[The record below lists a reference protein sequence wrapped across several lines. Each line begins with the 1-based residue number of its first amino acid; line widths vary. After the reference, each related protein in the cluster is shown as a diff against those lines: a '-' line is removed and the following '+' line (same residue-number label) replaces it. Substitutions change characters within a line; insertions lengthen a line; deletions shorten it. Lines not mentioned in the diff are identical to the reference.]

1 MKMDKSK
8 SPPRSPNEKIIRIK
22 LLDIFPSIK
31 ELQQQQNDLDI
42 IFQGLDIFYN
52 LIELLKSKIELT
64 INTKNKTSIIISL
77 IKSNNIFATCVFN
90 IKQGEQWVTFS
101 YENKKKKE
109 ASFAQSLI
117 DCIKLKLNCEIS
129 KNIIKKKKS
138 KNINLNSKKIN
149 NNIKNINPKN
159 ISNYTT
165 YTTEENNK
173 IPNKMKIIPSS
184 KGLKN
189 ISIEGSPQEKFQEK
203 IKYSFIKYDNSNQNK
218 INKEI
223 NTLNRSKIKVNFDRI
238 TCDDLSLRLNKIVAH
253 NNTKEESKLNL
264 TQMQKKKNRSNNN
277 LNLLKNSNKNLK
289 LNNKDNKIYNNFD
302 SDSNKRNKQIIKNKI
317 LNTNTYDCE
326 LNILKK
332 IKTNNKLKNKI
343 ERSQENIE
351 SIYLNNALTDEDNKR
366 SKKEL
371 KNSDNINNKKNSK
384 TPVITKI
391 NNFMN
396 SHNSLKENKKKYSP
410 PNLYYNKNEDDQ
422 SSSNFENDNESET
435 NNKNI
440 NNDSGNN
447 ILSNFD
453 FNNNENNDYE
463 KLREDFNLLYND
475 NYVKNVNEDLFKL
488 EIELCVEKMTGL
500 INSYNADINFK
511 KLENRILEEK
521 LKINANKFF
530 KLKKLFYK
538 LKLIRKKYKKDN
550 IHINQNEMNI
560 KLIDDKELQINK
572 KEIELFNLLYPN
584 QNDINDKANSNKKEE
599 LKKIITIIL
608 SKSINKNILSQE
620 NLIHKLDDIIKL
632 DNNENNNEEK
642 YQIKYTK
649 PKTRTRIIPKLQQTK
664 FTMRNNIDEPNDEII
679 SFNKNLNEEDRKDNF
694 NNNFK
699 ELNLNA
705 KNLYIKNKFKTETYN
720 PKKTYSKKLPK

>member
-1 MKMDKSK
+1 MDKSK

-129 KNIIKKKKS
+129 KNITKKKKN

-422 SSSNFENDNESET
+422 SSSNFENENESET

-440 NNDSGNN
+440 NNDSSDN

-463 KLREDFNLLYND
+463 KLKEDFNLLYND

-584 QNDINDKANSNKKEE
+584 QNDISDKVNSNKKEE
-599 LKKIITIIL
+599 LKKNITIIL
-608 SKSINKNILSQE
+608 SKTINKNILSQE

-642 YQIKYTK
+642 YQFKYTK

-699 ELNLNA
+699 ELNLNT

-720 PKKTYSKKLPK
+720 PKQTYSKKLPK

>member
-1 MKMDKSK
+1 MDKSK

-129 KNIIKKKKS
+129 KNITKKKKN

-391 NNFMN
+391 NNFIN
-396 SHNSLKENKKKYSP
+396 SHNSLKENKIKYSQ

-422 SSSNFENDNESET
+422 SSSNFENENESET

-463 KLREDFNLLYND
+463 KLKEDFNLLYND

-584 QNDINDKANSNKKEE
+584 QNDISDKVNSNKKEE

-720 PKKTYSKKLPK
+720 PKQTYSKKLPK

>member
-1 MKMDKSK
+1 MDKSK

-129 KNIIKKKKS
+129 KNITKKKKN

-391 NNFMN
+391 NNFIN
-396 SHNSLKENKKKYSP
+396 SHNSLKENKIKYSQ

-422 SSSNFENDNESET
+422 SSSNFENENESET

-463 KLREDFNLLYND
+463 KLKEDFNLLYND

-642 YQIKYTK
+642 YQFKYTK

-720 PKKTYSKKLPK
+720 PKQTYSKKLPK

>member
-1 MKMDKSK
+1 MDKSK

-238 TCDDLSLRLNKIVAH
+238 ICDDLSLRLNKIVAH

-277 LNLLKNSNKNLK
+277 LNLLKKSNKNLK

-422 SSSNFENDNESET
+422 SSSNFENENESET

-440 NNDSGNN
+440 NNDSSDN

>member
-1 MKMDKSK
+1 MDKSK

-422 SSSNFENDNESET
+422 SSSNFENENESET

-440 NNDSGNN
+440 NNDSSDN

-584 QNDINDKANSNKKEE
+584 QNDISDKVNSNKKEE

-642 YQIKYTK
+642 YQFKYTK

>member
-1 MKMDKSK
+1 MDKSK

-22 LLDIFPSIK
+22 LLDIFPTIK

-129 KNIIKKKKS
+129 KNITKKKKN

-391 NNFMN
+391 NNFIN
-396 SHNSLKENKKKYSP
+396 SHNSLK
-410 PNLYYNKNEDDQ
+410 
-422 SSSNFENDNESET
+422 
-435 NNKNI
+435 
-440 NNDSGNN
+440 
-447 ILSNFD
+447 
-453 FNNNENNDYE
+453 
-463 KLREDFNLLYND
+463 
-475 NYVKNVNEDLFKL
+475 
-488 EIELCVEKMTGL
+488 
-500 INSYNADINFK
+500 
-511 KLENRILEEK
+511 
-521 LKINANKFF
+521 
-530 KLKKLFYK
+530 
-538 LKLIRKKYKKDN
+538 
-550 IHINQNEMNI
+550 
-560 KLIDDKELQINK
+560 
-572 KEIELFNLLYPN
+572 
-584 QNDINDKANSNKKEE
+584 
-599 LKKIITIIL
+599 
-608 SKSINKNILSQE
+608 
-620 NLIHKLDDIIKL
+620 
-632 DNNENNNEEK
+632 
-642 YQIKYTK
+642 
-649 PKTRTRIIPKLQQTK
+649 
-664 FTMRNNIDEPNDEII
+664 
-679 SFNKNLNEEDRKDNF
+679 
-694 NNNFK
+694 
-699 ELNLNA
+699 
-705 KNLYIKNKFKTETYN
+705 
-720 PKKTYSKKLPK
+720 

>member
-1 MKMDKSK
+1 MDKSK

-129 KNIIKKKKS
+129 KNITKKKKN

-384 TPVITKI
+384 TPVIGKI

-422 SSSNFENDNESET
+422 SSSNFENENESET

-440 NNDSGNN
+440 NNDSSDN

-584 QNDINDKANSNKKEE
+584 QNDISDKVNSNKKEE

-642 YQIKYTK
+642 YQFKYTK

-699 ELNLNA
+699 ELNLNT

-720 PKKTYSKKLPK
+720 PKQTYSKKLPK

>member
-1 MKMDKSK
+1 MDKSK

-129 KNIIKKKKS
+129 KNITKKKKN

-422 SSSNFENDNESET
+422 SSSNFENENESET

-440 NNDSGNN
+440 NNDSSDN

-608 SKSINKNILSQE
+608 SKSINKNILSHE

-699 ELNLNA
+699 ELNLNT

-720 PKKTYSKKLPK
+720 PKQTYSKKLPK

>member
-1 MKMDKSK
+1 MDKSK

-129 KNIIKKKKS
+129 KNITKKKKN

-391 NNFMN
+391 NNFIN

-422 SSSNFENDNESET
+422 SSSNFENENESET

-440 NNDSGNN
+440 NNDSSDN

-584 QNDINDKANSNKKEE
+584 QNDISDKVNSNKKEE

-608 SKSINKNILSQE
+608 SKTINKNILSQE
-620 NLIHKLDDIIKL
+620 NLLHKLDDIIKL

-642 YQIKYTK
+642 YQFKYTK

>member
-1 MKMDKSK
+1 MDKSK

-129 KNIIKKKKS
+129 KNITKKKKN

-391 NNFMN
+391 NNFIN
-396 SHNSLKENKKKYSP
+396 SHNSLKENKIKYSQ

-422 SSSNFENDNESET
+422 SSSNFENENESET

-463 KLREDFNLLYND
+463 KLKEDFNLLYND

-642 YQIKYTK
+642 YQFKYTK

-699 ELNLNA
+699 ELNLNT

-720 PKKTYSKKLPK
+720 PKQTYSKKLPK

>member
-1 MKMDKSK
+1 MDKSK

-422 SSSNFENDNESET
+422 SSSNFENENESET

-440 NNDSGNN
+440 NNDSSDN

-584 QNDINDKANSNKKEE
+584 QNDISDKVNSNKKEE

>member
-1 MKMDKSK
+1 MDKSK

-129 KNIIKKKKS
+129 KNITKKKKN

-422 SSSNFENDNESET
+422 SSSNFENENESET

-440 NNDSGNN
+440 NNDSSDN

-584 QNDINDKANSNKKEE
+584 QNDISDKVNSNKKEE

-608 SKSINKNILSQE
+608 SKTINKNILSQE
-620 NLIHKLDDIIKL
+620 NLLHKLDDIIKL

-642 YQIKYTK
+642 YQFKYTK

-679 SFNKNLNEEDRKDNF
+679 SFNKDLNEEDRKDNF

-699 ELNLNA
+699 ELNLNT

-720 PKKTYSKKLPK
+720 PKQTYSKKLPK

>member
-1 MKMDKSK
+1 MDKSK

-422 SSSNFENDNESET
+422 SSSNFENENESET

-440 NNDSGNN
+440 NNDSSDN

-463 KLREDFNLLYND
+463 KLKEDFNLLYND

-679 SFNKNLNEEDRKDNF
+679 SFNKNLNEEDRKDNNF

-720 PKKTYSKKLPK
+720 PKQTYSKKLPK

>member
-1 MKMDKSK
+1 MDKSK

-384 TPVITKI
+384 TPVIGKI

-422 SSSNFENDNESET
+422 SSSNFENENESET

-440 NNDSGNN
+440 NNDSSDN

-620 NLIHKLDDIIKL
+620 NLLHKLDDIIKL

-699 ELNLNA
+699 ELNLNT

-720 PKKTYSKKLPK
+720 PKQTYSKKLPK

>member
-1 MKMDKSK
+1 MDKSK

-129 KNIIKKKKS
+129 KNITKKKKS

-422 SSSNFENDNESET
+422 SSSNFENENESET

-440 NNDSGNN
+440 NNDSSDN

-699 ELNLNA
+699 ELNLNT

-720 PKKTYSKKLPK
+720 PKQTYSKKLPK

>member
-1 MKMDKSK
+1 MDKSK

-129 KNIIKKKKS
+129 KNITKKKKN

-422 SSSNFENDNESET
+422 SSSNFENENESET

-440 NNDSGNN
+440 NNDSSDN

-584 QNDINDKANSNKKEE
+584 QNDISDKVNSNKKEE

-608 SKSINKNILSQE
+608 SKSINKNILSHE

-642 YQIKYTK
+642 YQFKYTK

>member
-1 MKMDKSK
+1 MDKSK

-129 KNIIKKKKS
+129 KNITKKKKN

-422 SSSNFENDNESET
+422 SSSNFENENESET

-440 NNDSGNN
+440 NNDSSDN

-584 QNDINDKANSNKKEE
+584 QNDISDKVNSNKKEE

-620 NLIHKLDDIIKL
+620 NLLHKLDDIIKL

-642 YQIKYTK
+642 YQFKYTK

-720 PKKTYSKKLPK
+720 PKQTYSKKLPK

>member
-1 MKMDKSK
+1 MDKSK

-129 KNIIKKKKS
+129 KNITKKKKN

-422 SSSNFENDNESET
+422 SSSNFENENESET

-440 NNDSGNN
+440 NNDSSDN

-584 QNDINDKANSNKKEE
+584 QNDISDKVNSNKKEE

-608 SKSINKNILSQE
+608 SKTINKNILSHE

-699 ELNLNA
+699 ELNLNT

-720 PKKTYSKKLPK
+720 PKQTYSKKLPK

>member
-1 MKMDKSK
+1 MDKSK

-129 KNIIKKKKS
+129 KKIIKKKKS

-422 SSSNFENDNESET
+422 SSSNFENENESET

-440 NNDSGNN
+440 NNDSSDN

-463 KLREDFNLLYND
+463 KLKEDFNLLYND

-584 QNDINDKANSNKKEE
+584 QNDISDKVNSNKKEE

-642 YQIKYTK
+642 YQFKYTK

-699 ELNLNA
+699 ELNLNT

-720 PKKTYSKKLPK
+720 PKQTYSKKLPK

>member
-1 MKMDKSK
+1 MDKSK

-129 KNIIKKKKS
+129 KNITKKKKS

-391 NNFMN
+391 NNFIN
-396 SHNSLKENKKKYSP
+396 SHNSLKENKIKYSQ

-422 SSSNFENDNESET
+422 SSSNFENENESET

-463 KLREDFNLLYND
+463 KLKEDFNLLYND

-720 PKKTYSKKLPK
+720 PKKTYSKKFPK

>member
-1 MKMDKSK
+1 MDKSK

-129 KNIIKKKKS
+129 KNITKKKKS

-391 NNFMN
+391 NNFIN
-396 SHNSLKENKKKYSP
+396 SHNSLKENKIKYSQ

-422 SSSNFENDNESET
+422 SSSNFENENESET

-463 KLREDFNLLYND
+463 KLKEDFNLLYND

-584 QNDINDKANSNKKEE
+584 QNDISDKVNSNKKEE

-608 SKSINKNILSQE
+608 SKTINKNILSQE
-620 NLIHKLDDIIKL
+620 NLLHKLDDIIKL

-642 YQIKYTK
+642 YQFKYTK

-699 ELNLNA
+699 ELNLNT

-720 PKKTYSKKLPK
+720 PKQTYSKKLPK

>member
-1 MKMDKSK
+1 MDKSK

-129 KNIIKKKKS
+129 KNITKKKKN

-391 NNFMN
+391 NNFIN
-396 SHNSLKENKKKYSP
+396 SHNSLKENKIKYSQ

-422 SSSNFENDNESET
+422 SSSNFENENESET

-440 NNDSGNN
+440 NNDSDNN

-642 YQIKYTK
+642 YQFKYTK

-679 SFNKNLNEEDRKDNF
+679 SFNKNLNEEDRKDNNF

-720 PKKTYSKKLPK
+720 PKQTYSKKLPK

>member
-1 MKMDKSK
+1 M
-8 SPPRSPNEKIIRIK
+8 
-22 LLDIFPSIK
+22 
-31 ELQQQQNDLDI
+31 
-42 IFQGLDIFYN
+42 
-52 LIELLKSKIELT
+52 
-64 INTKNKTSIIISL
+64 
-77 IKSNNIFATCVFN
+77 
-90 IKQGEQWVTFS
+90 
-101 YENKKKKE
+101 
-109 ASFAQSLI
+109 
-117 DCIKLKLNCEIS
+117 
-129 KNIIKKKKS
+129 
-138 KNINLNSKKIN
+138 
-149 NNIKNINPKN
+149 
-159 ISNYTT
+159 
-165 YTTEENNK
+165 
-173 IPNKMKIIPSS
+173 
-184 KGLKN
+184 
-189 ISIEGSPQEKFQEK
+189 
-203 IKYSFIKYDNSNQNK
+203 
-218 INKEI
+218 
-223 NTLNRSKIKVNFDRI
+223 
-238 TCDDLSLRLNKIVAH
+238 
-253 NNTKEESKLNL
+253 
-264 TQMQKKKNRSNNN
+264 
-277 LNLLKNSNKNLK
+277 K

-371 KNSDNINNKKNSK
+371 KNSDNINIKKNSK

-391 NNFMN
+391 NNFIN
-396 SHNSLKENKKKYSP
+396 SHNSLKENKIKYSQ

-422 SSSNFENDNESET
+422 SSSNFENENESET

-440 NNDSGNN
+440 NNDSDNN

-453 FNNNENNDYE
+453 FINNENNDYE
-463 KLREDFNLLYND
+463 KLKEDFNLLYND

-584 QNDINDKANSNKKEE
+584 QNDISDKVNSNKKEE

-608 SKSINKNILSQE
+608 SKTINKNILSQE
-620 NLIHKLDDIIKL
+620 NLLHKLDDIIKL

-642 YQIKYTK
+642 YQFKYTK

-699 ELNLNA
+699 ELNLNT

-720 PKKTYSKKLPK
+720 PKQTYSKKLPK

>member
-1 MKMDKSK
+1 MDKSK

-129 KNIIKKKKS
+129 KNITKKKKN

-422 SSSNFENDNESET
+422 SSSNFENENESET

-440 NNDSGNN
+440 NNDSSDN

-584 QNDINDKANSNKKEE
+584 QNDISDKVNSNKKEE

-620 NLIHKLDDIIKL
+620 NLLHKLDDIIKL

>member
-1 MKMDKSK
+1 MDKSK

-129 KNIIKKKKS
+129 KNITKKKKN

-422 SSSNFENDNESET
+422 SSSNFENENESET

-440 NNDSGNN
+440 NNDSSDN

-584 QNDINDKANSNKKEE
+584 QNDISDKVNSNKKEE

-608 SKSINKNILSQE
+608 SKTINKNILSQE
-620 NLIHKLDDIIKL
+620 NLLHKLDDIIKL

-699 ELNLNA
+699 ELNLNT

>member
-1 MKMDKSK
+1 MDKSK

-129 KNIIKKKKS
+129 KNITKKKKN

-173 IPNKMKIIPSS
+173 IPNKMKIITSC

-189 ISIEGSPQEKFQEK
+189 LSIEGSPQEKFQEK

-396 SHNSLKENKKKYSP
+396 SHNSLKENKIKYSQ

-422 SSSNFENDNESET
+422 SSSNFENENESET

-584 QNDINDKANSNKKEE
+584 QNDISDKVNSNKKEE

-608 SKSINKNILSQE
+608 SKTINKNILSQE

-642 YQIKYTK
+642 YQFKYTK

-699 ELNLNA
+699 ELNLNT

-720 PKKTYSKKLPK
+720 PKQTYSKKLPK

>member
-1 MKMDKSK
+1 MDKSK

-422 SSSNFENDNESET
+422 SSSNFENENESET

-440 NNDSGNN
+440 NNDSSDN

-572 KEIELFNLLYPN
+572 KEIELFNLLNPN

-642 YQIKYTK
+642 YQFKYTK

-699 ELNLNA
+699 ELNLNT

-720 PKKTYSKKLPK
+720 PKQTYSKKLPK

>member
-1 MKMDKSK
+1 MDKSK

-391 NNFMN
+391 NNFIN

-422 SSSNFENDNESET
+422 SSSNFENENESET

-440 NNDSGNN
+440 NNDSSDN

-463 KLREDFNLLYND
+463 KLKEDFNLLYND

-720 PKKTYSKKLPK
+720 PKQTYSKKLPK

>member
-1 MKMDKSK
+1 MDKSK

-129 KNIIKKKKS
+129 KNITKKKKN

-391 NNFMN
+391 NNFIN
-396 SHNSLKENKKKYSP
+396 SHNSLKENKIKYSQ

-422 SSSNFENDNESET
+422 SSSNFENENESET

-440 NNDSGNN
+440 NNDSDNN

-463 KLREDFNLLYND
+463 KLKEDFNLLYND

-620 NLIHKLDDIIKL
+620 NLLHKLDDIIKL

-642 YQIKYTK
+642 YQFKYTK

-699 ELNLNA
+699 ELNLNT

-720 PKKTYSKKLPK
+720 PKQTYSKKLPK

>member
-1 MKMDKSK
+1 MDKSK

-189 ISIEGSPQEKFQEK
+189 ISIESSPQEKFQEK

-396 SHNSLKENKKKYSP
+396 SHNSLKENKKKNSP
-410 PNLYYNKNEDDQ
+410 PNLYYNKNEDEQ
-422 SSSNFENDNESET
+422 SSSNFENENESET

-463 KLREDFNLLYND
+463 KLKEDFNLLYND

-584 QNDINDKANSNKKEE
+584 QNDISDKVNSNKKEE

-608 SKSINKNILSQE
+608 SKTINKNILSQE
-620 NLIHKLDDIIKL
+620 NLLHKLDDIIKL

-642 YQIKYTK
+642 YQFKYTK

-699 ELNLNA
+699 ELNLNT

-720 PKKTYSKKLPK
+720 PKQTYSKKLPK

>member
-1 MKMDKSK
+1 MDKSK

-302 SDSNKRNKQIIKNKI
+302 FDSNKRNKQIIKNKI

-422 SSSNFENDNESET
+422 SSSNFENENESET

-463 KLREDFNLLYND
+463 KLKEDFNLLYND

-584 QNDINDKANSNKKEE
+584 QNDISDKVNSNKKEE
-599 LKKIITIIL
+599 LKKIIIIIL
-608 SKSINKNILSQE
+608 SKTINKNILSQE
-620 NLIHKLDDIIKL
+620 NLLHKLDDIIKL

-642 YQIKYTK
+642 YQFKYTK

-679 SFNKNLNEEDRKDNF
+679 NFKKNLNEEDRKDNF

-699 ELNLNA
+699 ELNLNL
-705 KNLYIKNKFKTETYN
+705 KNFYIKNKFKTETYN
-720 PKKTYSKKLPK
+720 PKQTYSKKLPK

>member
-1 MKMDKSK
+1 MDKSK

-422 SSSNFENDNESET
+422 SSSNFENENESET

-440 NNDSGNN
+440 NNDSSDN

-642 YQIKYTK
+642 YQFKYTK

-699 ELNLNA
+699 ELNLNT

-720 PKKTYSKKLPK
+720 PKQTYSKKLPK

>member
-1 MKMDKSK
+1 MDKSK

-129 KNIIKKKKS
+129 KNINKKKKS

-173 IPNKMKIIPSS
+173 IPNKMKIITSC

-189 ISIEGSPQEKFQEK
+189 LSIEGSPQEKFQEK

-371 KNSDNINNKKNSK
+371 KNSENINNKKNSK

-391 NNFMN
+391 NNFIN
-396 SHNSLKENKKKYSP
+396 SHNSLKENKIKYSQ

-422 SSSNFENDNESET
+422 SSSNFENENESET

-463 KLREDFNLLYND
+463 KLKEDFNLLYND

-560 KLIDDKELQINK
+560 KLIDDKELQINM

-584 QNDINDKANSNKKEE
+584 QNDISDKVNSNKKEE

-608 SKSINKNILSQE
+608 SKTINKNILSQE
-620 NLIHKLDDIIKL
+620 NLLHKLDDIIKL

-642 YQIKYTK
+642 YQFKYTK

-699 ELNLNA
+699 ELNLNT

-720 PKKTYSKKLPK
+720 PKQTYSKKLPK

>member
-1 MKMDKSK
+1 MDKSK

-64 INTKNKTSIIISL
+64 INTENKTSIIISL

-129 KNIIKKKKS
+129 KNITKKKKN

-422 SSSNFENDNESET
+422 SSSNFENENESET

-453 FNNNENNDYE
+453 FNDNENNDYE
-463 KLREDFNLLYND
+463 KLKEDFNLLYND

-642 YQIKYTK
+642 YQFKYTK

-699 ELNLNA
+699 ELNLNT

>member
-1 MKMDKSK
+1 MDKSK

-129 KNIIKKKKS
+129 KNITKKKKN

-422 SSSNFENDNESET
+422 SSSNFENENESET

-440 NNDSGNN
+440 NNDSSDN

-584 QNDINDKANSNKKEE
+584 QNDISDKVNSNKKEE

-620 NLIHKLDDIIKL
+620 NLLHKLDDIIKL

-642 YQIKYTK
+642 YQFKYTK

-699 ELNLNA
+699 ELNLNT

-720 PKKTYSKKLPK
+720 PKQTYSKKLPK

>member
-1 MKMDKSK
+1 MDKSK

-422 SSSNFENDNESET
+422 SSSNFENENESET

-642 YQIKYTK
+642 YQFKYTK